1 METTQNT
8 DLFVGLLSE
17 AQPYIEKYRG
27 KIMVVK
33 YGGNAMVSES
43 LKHAVMKDLITLNM
57 IGIKVVLVHGGGP
70 DINLQLELMGKQ
82 PEFIG
87 GLRKTDDE
95 TMEAVQQVLAGKV
108 NKNLVAMLEGYGVGL
123 CGMDGE
129 MLLCEKKKTEEDL
142 GHVGEIVKVNVKLI
156 RYLLDNSFI
165 PVIATVG
172 MDKSGTAYN
181 INADTA
187 ACGLAIALGAEKLIS
202 MTDIAGLLRDVH
214 NESTLIDEVEVGEVD
229 ALIKQGVIQ
238 GGMIPKIKGCVE
250 CVEAGVSEAVI
261 IDGRRPHA
269 LFMEIFSDKGCGT
282 LFYKKLRRQ
291 MNAKG

>member
-1 METTQNT
+1 M
-8 DLFVGLLSE
+8 FVGLLSE
-17 AQPYIEKYRG
+17 AQPYIEKYRS
-27 KIMVVK
+27 KVMVVK
-33 YGGNAMVSES
+33 YGGNAMVSDE
-43 LKHAVMKDLITLNM
+43 LKRAVMKDLITLNM

-70 DINLQLELMGKQ
+70 DINKQLELMGKE
-82 PEFIG
+82 PEFVG

-129 MLLCEKKKTEEDL
+129 MLLCEKKKTETDL
-142 GHVGEIVKVNVKLI
+142 GHVGEIVSVNVKLI
-156 RYLLDNSFI
+156 KYLLENSFI

-172 MDKSGTAYN
+172 MDKSGIAYN

-187 ACGLAIALGAEKLIS
+187 ACKIAIALGAEKIIS
-202 MTDIAGLLRDVH
+202 MTDVAGLLSDKDD
-214 NESTLIDEVEVGEVD
+214 ESTLIDEVEIAQVD
-229 ALIKQGVIQ
+229 NFIKSGVIQ

-250 CVEAGVSEAVI
+250 CVEAGVAEAVI
-261 IDGRRPHA
+261 IDGRKPHS

-291 MNAKG
+291 MNEKG